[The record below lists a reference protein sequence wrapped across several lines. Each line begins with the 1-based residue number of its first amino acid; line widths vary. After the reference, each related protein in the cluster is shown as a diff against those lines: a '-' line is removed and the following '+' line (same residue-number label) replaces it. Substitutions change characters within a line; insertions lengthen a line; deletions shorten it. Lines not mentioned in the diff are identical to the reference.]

1 MVNIENYKE
10 LLDLVKLYPNYLQS
24 CKNMIRRTISDDKN
38 NKNNID
44 LRKTIIK
51 EIQRNDSLEIYKLLI
66 WLLVQENRFDEALK
80 YEIKIHEKIVNNFLN
95 IFELSDIAGSNF
107 DFTTAKN
114 ALEYITKNTDNYSFE
129 FELASWKFLNLLF
142 IEIQSTGI
150 HYDEEL

>member
-1 MVNIENYKE
+1 MARASHFIKISNIYSHLGEVKLMYKE

-38 NKNNID
+38 NENNIN

-51 EIQRNDSLEIYKLLI
+51 EIQRDDSLEIYKLLI
-66 WLLVQENRFDEALK
+66 WLFIQENRFDEALK
-80 YEIKIHEKIVNNFLN
+80 YEIKIHEKIINNFLN

-114 ALEYITKNTDNYSFE
+114 ALESDFPICS
-129 FELASWKFLNLLF
+129 
-142 IEIQSTGI
+142 I
-150 HYDEEL
+150 